1 MPFITEEIWQLLDER
16 KEGESIM
23 VAQMPDVEP
32 FNPLLLE
39 TFENMKE
46 AVTGIRK
53 IRLDNNISPRELME
67 LRIQPGDKGHEPR
80 LESILTKLGNLSS
93 STLVSGEVKGA
104 LSFRVKS
111 TSFFIPLEAHADPD
125 EELKKLEDELAYTR
139 GFLASVLKKLGNEK
153 FVSSAPAAVV
163 EKERTKQ
170 ADAEAKIKILEERVF
185 SLKG

>member
-1 MPFITEEIWQLLDER
+1 
-16 KEGESIM
+16 M
-23 VAQMPDVEP
+23 VAQMPEVESFDP
-32 FNPLLLE
+32 TLPE
-39 TFENMKE
+39 AFENIKE

-53 IRLDNNISPRELME
+53 IRLDNNISPRELLE

-93 STLVSGEVKGA
+93 SSLVSGEVKGA

-111 TSFFIPLEAHADPD
+111 TSFFIPLEEHADPA
-125 EELKKLEDELAYTR
+125 EELKKLEDELAYTK

-153 FVSSAPAAVV
+153 FVGSASAAVV

-170 ADAEAKIKILEERVF
+170 ADAEAKIRILEERLVAMKE
-185 SLKG
+185 L